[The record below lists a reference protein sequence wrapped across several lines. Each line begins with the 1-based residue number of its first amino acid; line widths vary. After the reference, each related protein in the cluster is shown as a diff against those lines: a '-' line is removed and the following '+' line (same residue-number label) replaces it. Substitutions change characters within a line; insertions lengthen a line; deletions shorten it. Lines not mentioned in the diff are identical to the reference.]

1 MGGRI
6 MMTNGVAI
14 SVNTAQRLYWFG
26 RYVQRAETLLRE
38 LVSSYDYV
46 IDRDVDDGRK
56 LYSKLGVEIGYSNAL
71 DFLKQGIYGKHE
83 ASIESII
90 TWARENAIETR
101 HLLDERGFAALNKIY
116 NHIVSGRESTV
127 SPTSLEEMIDDFA
140 LILGIFSS
148 ELGRPKAYH
157 FIRLGQYI
165 ERFDLILRLYEG
177 IDLVN
182 AELEAM
188 NVIARRLNRYYQPLK
203 ITSSDIGKNLV
214 AVNGVINRVI
224 QENSCVLEFAEEAS
238 QSQTLVP

>member
-1 MGGRI
+1 MGGGI

-14 SVNTAQRLYWFG
+14 SLNTAQRLYWFG

-46 IDRDVDDGRK
+46 IDRDVEDGHK
-56 LYSKLGVEIGYSNAL
+56 LYSKLGIEIDYSNAL
-71 DFLKQGIYGKHE
+71 DFLKQGVYGEHG

-116 NHIVSGRESTV
+116 NHIVAGREKVV
-127 SPTSLEEMIDDFA
+127 SPTTLVEMIDNFA

-148 ELGRPKAYH
+148 ELGRPKAYN

-165 ERFDLILRLYEG
+165 ERFDLILRLYDG
-177 IDLVN
+177 LDLVN
-182 AELEAM
+182 AELEGM
-188 NVIARRLNRYYQPLK
+188 NVIARRLNSSYQPLK
-203 ITSSDIGKNLV
+203 ITSSDISKALE
-214 AVNGVINRVI
+214 AVNGVIDRVI
-224 QENSCVLEFAEEAS
+224 NSDTMS
-238 QSQTLVP
+238 QSQG

>member
-38 LVSSYDYV
+38 LVNSYDYV

-56 LYSKLGVEIGYSNAL
+56 LYANLGVEIQYSNAL
-71 DFLKQGIYGKHE
+71 DFLKQGIYGNHG
-83 ASIESII
+83 ASIELII

-101 HLLDERGFAALNKIY
+101 HLLDERGFSTLNKIF
-116 NHIVSGRESTV
+116 NHIVAGRDCAV
-127 SPTSLEEMIDDFA
+127 SPTILEEMIDDFA

-148 ELGRPKAYH
+148 ELGRPKAYN
-157 FIRLGQYI
+157 FIRLGQQI
-165 ERFDLILRLYEG
+165 ERFDLILRLYDG

-182 AELEAM
+182 AELESM
-188 NVIARRLNRYYQPLK
+188 NVTARRLNRQYQPLK
-203 ITSSDIGKNLV
+203 ITSSDIPKAIE
-214 AVNGVINRVI
+214 AVNGVISRVI
-224 QENSCVLEFAEEAS
+224 QVNGCVDYAVEAS
-238 QSQTLVP
+238 QLQG